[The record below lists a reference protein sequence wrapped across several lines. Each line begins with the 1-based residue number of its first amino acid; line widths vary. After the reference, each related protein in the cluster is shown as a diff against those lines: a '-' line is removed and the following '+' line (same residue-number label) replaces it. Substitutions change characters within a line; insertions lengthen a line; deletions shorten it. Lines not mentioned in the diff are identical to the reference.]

1 MRNKVDGPTNF
12 ECNCAC
18 HTDLEVR
25 HTGNCCF
32 ECPKCKKRILTHLYN
47 EHVHTCSKRKRLHER
62 IRRERMVVNPNIEQ
76 REPVVKER
84 LVEVSLVGTTR
95 SKHRKRKPVG
105 R

>member
-18 HTDLEVR
+18 HTDPEMR
-25 HTGNCCF
+25 HTGRCCF

-62 IRRERMVVNPNIEQ
+62 IRKERMVVNSTQP
-76 REPVVKER
+76 EPEIKER
-84 LVEVSLVGTTR
+84 LVNVSFIGSTR
-95 SKHRKRKPVG
+95 SRHRKRKPVG